1 MLSALLFM
9 VLMDKPD
16 LDRNVAIGRNA
27 AGDQAQRWPR
37 RPSSNSISG
46 PSNWVI
52 ALIITQAQPPGQR
65 GRPVVAQ
72 ALGVRHRDQ
81 EQVQRGRAR
90 LAAIDEVLLYESL
103 INPAELL
110 GDLANSLGPENLLDC
125 LHRTSR

>member
-37 RPSSNSISG
+37 RPSSNSIRG

-52 ALIITQAQPPGQR
+52 ALTMACAASGETHSAQDHIMHTTPTLATRSGFNT
-65 GRPVVAQ
+65 VA
-72 ALGVRHRDQ
+72 
-81 EQVQRGRAR
+81 
-90 LAAIDEVLLYESL
+90 
-103 INPAELL
+103 
-110 GDLANSLGPENLLDC
+110 
-125 LHRTSR
+125 